1 LNCVLLKLR
10 TLIFGFWIALAS
22 GTIAEARVV
31 DNVDIR
37 ARTDGYEI
45 IVNFTMPIRY
55 QGHAPKEDAA
65 YFVVQLGSNPAAQT
79 TEEDID
85 AQLAERAEISF
96 DRLSGVPLS
105 QIIYEGGSPRR
116 PTMSFKFTTPVHIEA
131 RSSSDQQSLIVTVT
145 TGGKKSQALSPQLE
159 VFDGLAAKEPTS
171 GKEDPRFAAAMEE
184 AYGAMEAGDFH
195 RAIQL
200 YTKVAEQGTGGLRQ
214 KAQEL
219 LGLARER
226 AGQKNQAKAE
236 YDKYL
241 ATYPQGPDA
250 DRVRQRL
257 AALVTVA
264 DSSKPALRDQKV
276 AARKPKDWRTDV
288 FGSFSQFYFRDDIS
302 RTGAPKQVYL
312 SRLTNDVDVN
322 ARMRND
328 SYDIKALFVG
338 SYDKDLLTGG
348 RNDTRVY
355 NLSLE
360 VKGLKNGLF
369 GRVGRQSLSSAGVF
383 GRFDGTRLGYGIT
396 PTITLSGIYGYPV
409 ERSTDTHINSN
420 RYFYGTSLNIGAP
433 ANAWSFSAY
442 ALEQRNQG
450 LIDRRA
456 VGGEIKYFENK
467 KSLYLLA
474 DYDIFYKDLNL
485 LMLFGTWTLVPG
497 TTVNLNVDYRN
508 SPFLTTKSAIQGQ
521 GVNNLDGLFSRF
533 NQDEIYVLAKDRTAR
548 SKTATLGI
556 TQDLTKK
563 LQLTAEGTASTLS
576 GTISSG
582 GVDGYLATGTDL
594 FFNTQLIASD
604 LFTANDIVAW
614 GLRYYK
620 TSNYHSY
627 GTTLNTRF
635 PITENLRIN
644 PRILVDYRK
653 SDVNGSKRVLIRPL
667 VRLDYRLKK
676 WLRLEAE
683 GGVEWQDETFFGLP
697 QKSLGTFFYVGYRA
711 SF

>member
-1 LNCVLLKLR
+1 
-10 TLIFGFWIALAS
+10 
-22 GTIAEARVV
+22 
-31 DNVDIR
+31 
-37 ARTDGYEI
+37 
-45 IVNFTMPIRY
+45 
-55 QGHAPKEDAA
+55 
-65 YFVVQLGSNPAAQT
+65 
-79 TEEDID
+79 
-85 AQLAERAEISF
+85 
-96 DRLSGVPLS
+96 
-105 QIIYEGGSPRR
+105 
-116 PTMSFKFTTPVHIEA
+116 
-131 RSSSDQQSLIVTVT
+131 
-145 TGGKKSQALSPQLE
+145 
-159 VFDGLAAKEPTS
+159 
-171 GKEDPRFAAAMEE
+171 
-184 AYGAMEAGDFH
+184 
-195 RAIQL
+195 
-200 YTKVAEQGTGGLRQ
+200 
-214 KAQEL
+214 
-219 LGLARER
+219 
-226 AGQKNQAKAE
+226 
-236 YDKYL
+236 
-241 ATYPQGPDA
+241 
-250 DRVRQRL
+250 
-257 AALVTVA
+257 
-264 DSSKPALRDQKV
+264 
-276 AARKPKDWRTDV
+276 
-288 FGSFSQFYFRDDIS
+288 
-302 RTGAPKQVYL
+302 
-312 SRLTNDVDVN
+312 
-322 ARMRND
+322 
-328 SYDIKALFVG
+328 
-338 SYDKDLLTGG
+338 
-348 RNDTRVY
+348 
-355 NLSLE
+355 
-360 VKGLKNGLF
+360 
-369 GRVGRQSLSSAGVF
+369 
-383 GRFDGTRLGYGIT
+383 
-396 PTITLSGIYGYPV
+396 
-409 ERSTDTHINSN
+409 
-420 RYFYGTSLNIGAP
+420 
-433 ANAWSFSAY
+433 
-442 ALEQRNQG
+442 LEQRNQG